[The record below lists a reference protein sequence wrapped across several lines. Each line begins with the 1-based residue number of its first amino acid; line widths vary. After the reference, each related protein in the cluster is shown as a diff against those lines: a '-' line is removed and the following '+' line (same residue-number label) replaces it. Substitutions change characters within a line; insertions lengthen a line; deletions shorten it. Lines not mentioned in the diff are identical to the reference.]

1 MELVINLPVSVMK
14 AKLFLAFSGIIFI
27 GLVSNIIFAFLI
39 YRDFNAYSTSLRE
52 DQLGW
57 VRSSIETGYSHGRWN
72 KQTLVDAL
80 HWGLMLGFYIKIYDS
95 KGNELLTSEDILPQL
110 HHEMRKRMEGVID
123 LKRFY
128 DIERTFE
135 IYSIEDHLHE
145 SPEDSRGVKIG
156 RLTVRTL
163 IPWGIARLKEEAFK
177 EKLSLF
183 LGGSIIFVALA
194 SFLTA
199 YLLSHFIS
207 KPFIK
212 LKSAT
217 ERLTEGDLSVRI
229 DIKGKDEISSLA
241 ESFNRMAERLER
253 EDDLRR
259 HLSSQLTH
267 ELRTPL
273 TILRANMDALKDGI
287 IDHERAL
294 KNMEP
299 ELQRLQGLIEGMEEI
314 VRAESSLF
322 TTVRP
327 RDVELYSLIKN
338 SLISFEQEFLKKGLY
353 LKIEGE
359 SVYLRTDPEKVTII
373 LRNLLQNSLRFTEKG
388 GATIFIKGKEKDCII
403 EVADTG
409 RGIEPSR
416 LPFIFKRFYKD
427 EKSSGL
433 GVGLSIVDGLVR
445 LLGGTIEVES
455 TPGKGTL
462 FRIIIRSIE

>member
-1 MELVINLPVSVMK
+1 MELVINLPVQGMK
-14 AKLFLAFSGIIFI
+14 AKLFFAFSGIIFI
-27 GLVSNIIFAFLI
+27 GLVSNVIFAFLI

-57 VRSSIETGYSHGRWN
+57 VRSSIETAYSHGRWN
-72 KQTLVDAL
+72 KQALADAL
-80 HWGLMLGFYIKIYDS
+80 HWGLMLGFYIKVYDS
-95 KGNELLTSEDILPQL
+95 KGNELFASEDVLPLL
-110 HHEMRKRMEGVID
+110 HHEMRKRMDETID
-123 LKRFY
+123 LRRFY
-128 DIERTFE
+128 DIERTFDL
-135 IYSIEDHLHE
+135 YSAEDHLHG
-145 SPEDSRGVKIG
+145 SSDSRGMRIGKIA
-156 RLTVRTL
+156 VRTL
-163 IPWGIARLKEEAFK
+163 VPWGIARLKEEAFK
-177 EKLSLF
+177 EKLILF

-194 SFLTA
+194 SFFTA

-217 ERLTEGDLSVRI
+217 ERLRGGDLSVRI
-229 DIKGKDEISSLA
+229 DIEGKDEISSLA
-241 ESFNRMAERLER
+241 ESFNRMAERLQK

-287 IDHERAL
+287 VDQERAL

-322 TTVRP
+322 TTLRP
-327 RDVELYSLIKN
+327 VEIELYSLIKN
-338 SLISFEQEFLKKGLY
+338 TLTSFEQEFLKKGLY

-359 SVYLRTDPEKVTII
+359 PVYLRTDPEKLTLII
-373 LRNLLQNSLRFTEKG
+373 RNLLQNSLRFTDRG
-388 GATIFIKGKEKDCII
+388 GVNIFIRGRERDCII
-403 EVADTG
+403 EFADTG
-409 RGIEPSR
+409 SGIEPSI

-427 EKSSGL
+427 EKSPGL
-433 GVGLSIVDGLVR
+433 GIGLSIVDGLVR

-462 FRIIIRSIE
+462 FRITLRNIE